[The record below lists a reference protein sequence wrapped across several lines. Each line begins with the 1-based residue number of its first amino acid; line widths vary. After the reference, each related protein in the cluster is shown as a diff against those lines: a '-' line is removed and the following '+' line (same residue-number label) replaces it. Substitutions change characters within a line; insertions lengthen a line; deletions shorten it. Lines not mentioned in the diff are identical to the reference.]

1 MELSIKEGRKVS
13 CLVNIIRSRG
23 LSQKDVARRTGVKY
37 KTVNRQC
44 ITGIKTPRVAKRYAA
59 VLCCDWRELLD

>member
-1 MELSIKEGRKVS
+1 MS
-13 CLVNIIRSRG
+13 CLIKRVRMLG
-23 LSQKDVARRTGVKY
+23 LSQKDVAQRAGIKY

>member
-1 MELSIKEGRKVS
+1 MSGLIKV
-13 CLVNIIRSRG
+13 IRSRG
-23 LSQKDVARRTGVKY
+23 LRQKDVAQRAGIKY

-44 ITGIKTPRVAKRYAA
+44 ITGIKTPRVAKRYAS

>member
-1 MELSIKEGRKVS
+1 MS
-13 CLVNIIRSRG
+13 CLIKRVRMLG
-23 LSQKDVARRTGVKY
+23 LSQKDVARRTGIKY

-44 ITGIKTPRVAKRYAA
+44 ITGIRTPRVAKRYAA

>member
-1 MELSIKEGRKVS
+1 MNRLIKA
-13 CLVNIIRSRG
+13 IRLRG
-23 LSQKDVARRTGVKY
+23 LSRKDVARRTGGQYETVK
-37 KTVNRQC
+37 RQC